1 MIFSLKRRQQRKN
14 SWMVIRAINRLH
26 GHDIR
31 EGDIH
36 HSCRSLLN
44 QKEKYFLTS

>member
-14 SWMVIRAINRLH
+14 SWMVIRAINRIH
-26 GHDIR
+26 VHDTR
-31 EGDIH
+31 GGDIH
-36 HSCRSLLN
+36 YSSRSLSN

>member
-26 GHDIR
+26 GHDTR
-31 EGDIH
+31 AGDVH
-36 HSCRSLLN
+36 HSCKSLWN

>member
-14 SWMVIRAINRLH
+14 SWVVIRAINRLH

-31 EGDIH
+31 ESDIH
-36 HSCRSLLN
+36 HSYRSLLN
-44 QKEKYFLTS
+44 QKEKCFLTS